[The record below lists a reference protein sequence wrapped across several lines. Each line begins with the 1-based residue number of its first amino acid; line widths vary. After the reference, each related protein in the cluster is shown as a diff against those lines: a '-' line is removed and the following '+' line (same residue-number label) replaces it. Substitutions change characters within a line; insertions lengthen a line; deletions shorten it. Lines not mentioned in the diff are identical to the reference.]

1 MAALDENV
9 SNVLNENSVS
19 SEPLPHQRSTY
30 NLFDDQKLK
39 LMFENM
45 PEAEKRK
52 YKESGEHMY
61 SYDYVNKGNP
71 DDTIHE
77 AVAYI
82 VQGLK
87 SGLRPS
93 QLDESEKTH
102 LRSVYG
108 SKWYEKYGYSS
119 EAD

>member
-1 MAALDENV
+1 MAAIP
-9 SNVLNENSVS
+9 NEDS
-19 SEPLPHQRSTY
+19 STYVALPHQKSEY
-30 NLFDDQKLK
+30 NLFSDPKLK
-39 LMFENM
+39 SMFENM
-45 PEAEKRK
+45 PESEQKK
-52 YKESGEHMY
+52 YKSSGEYMY

-71 DDTIHE
+71 EDTIHE

-82 VQGLK
+82 VEGLK

-108 SKWYEKYGYSS
+108 NKWYERYGHTS
-119 EAD
+119 END